1 MRIGGD
7 GEVDVE
13 WKASRAGRY
22 DVVVLKVKEGRY
34 QRTETNEE
42 GKMMTVR

>member
-1 MRIGGD
+1 MRIEGD
-7 GEVDVE
+7 GEVDAE

-22 DVVVLKVKEGRY
+22 DVVLKVKEGRY

-42 GKMMTVR
+42 GKMMTVG